1 MEEIIN
7 QEDFEEKGGSSLLE
21 SCIYAPH
28 SKGLVEVHV
37 PEG

>member
-1 MEEIIN
+1 MEKIIN

-21 SCIYAPH
+21 TCVFAPH
-28 SKGLVEVHV
+28 NRGTVEVHV